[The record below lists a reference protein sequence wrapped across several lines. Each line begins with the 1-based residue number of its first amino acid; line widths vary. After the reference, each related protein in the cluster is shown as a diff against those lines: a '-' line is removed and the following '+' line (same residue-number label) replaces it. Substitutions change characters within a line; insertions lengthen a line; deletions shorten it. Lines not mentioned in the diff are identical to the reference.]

1 MTARQVTMW
10 FDPGCPYTWR
20 TSRWLTGVAAERGLT
35 VDWRVMSLAILNEHR
50 EIPEQYREAMRL
62 GVAALRVLA
71 ATRQAHG
78 TQGLGSLYAA
88 IGRRIHQDGRS
99 LDRTVLSEGL
109 AEAGLPA
116 GLLAAADDPAA
127 DEAVRASHDEGQ
139 QRTGQES
146 GSPVLAMDDGP
157 GFFGPIVVE
166 APTGDE
172 AMRLFDG
179 LALLSSVPLFVEL
192 KRAREEWKTS

>member
-157 GFFGPIVVE
+157 AFF
-166 APTGDE
+166 A
-172 AMRLFDG
+172 
-179 LALLSSVPLFVEL
+179 EL